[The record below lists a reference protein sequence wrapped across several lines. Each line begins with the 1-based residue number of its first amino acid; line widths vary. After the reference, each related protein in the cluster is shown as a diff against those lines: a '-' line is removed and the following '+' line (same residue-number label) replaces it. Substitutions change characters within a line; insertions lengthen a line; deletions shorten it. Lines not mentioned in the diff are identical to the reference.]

1 MLSTFFQREM
11 GHFRPGFSPNAVGDF
26 VKQERY
32 SVLAGMDITGIVTSH
47 TVPNAFN
54 SEDFNFALEYF
65 IAPSIGRFA
74 LEESRPVLL

>member
-1 MLSTFFQREM
+1 M

-32 SVLAGMDITGIVTSH
+32 SVLAGMDITGIVASH

-54 SEDFNFALEYF
+54 NYKHCPSERRNCSFCAVHIMF
-65 IAPSIGRFA
+65 S
-74 LEESRPVLL
+74 V